1 MHVTCISRF
10 RGRESL
16 VLWIHLCCLLC
27 PHFRNITILSYISR
41 ILMGGWLGSWKT
53 GRPYHL
59 SCPNPDIV
67 FSTSGIV
74 LVGELEFE

>member
-1 MHVTCISRF
+1 
-10 RGRESL
+10 
-16 VLWIHLCCLLC
+16 
-27 PHFRNITILSYISR
+27 
-41 ILMGGWLGSWKT
+41 MGGWLGSWKT